1 MWKIEAMQVEYLR
14 SPCSS
19 SANLEALPTLFMI
32 TFFHMFIQK
41 SFLLLIPTNAE
52 I

>member
-32 TFFHMFIQK
+32 TFFHVYSEIIFIAH
-41 SFLLLIPTNAE
+41 TN
-52 I
+52 